1 MAEQPDEVG
10 AGLEAQPDVRT
21 IRGGFDERV
30 ERRRTR
36 IVLLPFAAAERVGAD
51 RRGRS
56 EDVESR
62 RRPGVVSLELA
73 ELPLAREEPE
83 RIVDPRGKRL
93 VHLAGRHRLVS
104 ESVIASPEELRIHF
118 LRPERAVQDV
128 GHRDDRRPARQV
140 AMLDRADPREVERFA
155 EHVQQHLRGPRFRGS
170 GGTAIRMACGARASG
185 WL

>member
-1 MAEQPDEVG
+1 MG
-10 AGLEAQPDVRT
+10 AGLEPQADVRT

-36 IVLLPFAAAERVGAD
+36 IVLLPFPAAERVSAD
-51 RRGRS
+51 RRRSS

-62 RRPGVVSLELA
+62 RRPGVVSLKLA

-104 ESVIASPEELRIHF
+104 EI
-118 LRPERAVQDV
+118 
-128 GHRDDRRPARQV
+128 GHRLTRGMRDPFPAATSALCR
-140 AMLDRADPREVERFA
+140 
-155 EHVQQHLRGPRFRGS
+155 
-170 GGTAIRMACGARASG
+170 T
-185 WL
+185 